1 MRNGFRL
8 LVFDWDGTLMDS
20 VGTIVACTQ
29 QAIRDLGLEECPEE
43 RVRRAIGLGLDESLA
58 IFFPG
63 CDPVSGAE
71 VGRRVAA
78 RYRELWLEVY
88 KDQPALFP
96 GAAETLAA
104 LAAAG
109 HLLAV
114 ATAKSRRGLER
125 ELDKTGLAATFHASR
140 TMDECPAKPHPGMLL
155 ELMDEL
161 GARPDSTLMIGD
173 TAWDL
178 GMARNAAAGA
188 VGVLTGSHSRAE
200 LESAAPLACLAS
212 VRELPAWLAGRSPA
226 AAPSSI
232 QP

>member
-20 VGTIVACTQ
+20 VGAIVACTQ
-29 QAIRDLGLEECPEE
+29 HAIRDLGLADCPEE

-58 IFFPG
+58 IFFPDF
-63 CDPVSGAE
+63 DPCSGAQL
-71 VGRRVAA
+71 GRQVAT
-78 RYRELWLEVY
+78 RYRELWLEIY
-88 KDQPALFP
+88 KDRPALFP
-96 GAAETLAA
+96 GAAEAIAA

-109 HLLAV
+109 YLLGV
-114 ATAKSRRGLER
+114 ATAKSRRGLVR
-125 ELDKTGLAATFHASR
+125 ELDKTGLASTFHASR

-161 GARPDSTLMIGD
+161 GARPESTLMIGD

-178 GMARNAAAGA
+178 GMARNASTAA
-188 VGVLTGSHSRAE
+188 VGVLSGSHSRAE
-200 LESAAPLACLAS
+200 LESAAPLACLTS
-212 VRELPAWLAGRSPA
+212 VRELPAWLAERSPA
-226 AAPSSI
+226 AAASSI